1 MKTLKIIIFLSA
13 LIPFTIHAE
22 GEKGPTLEPK
32 RSIIQKLLNK
42 WEQFNPIIET
52 ESYLPEDKNQIKAMG
67 GTANQQFNDIL
78 TLGAGGRYVTKPDGA
93 KTYLGLANLRLNL
106 KKAGNVRI
114 CHEYLLKGE
123 EIGQYPPRT
132 TLNWSIPLI
141 HRLTLSL
148 GEEHRWS
155 DKFTGDLA
163 SAELQRAIG
172 NNATIYT
179 RYAIQRYS
187 KEYKAHQGT
196 LGARDTFNI
205 VGNLK
210 LSIQAEYIKE
220 LENSEWDCKAL
231 TFSLGQWNSN
241 LSNILITTNSW
252 LRRRE
257 YNHMVNISAL
267 LPLKFDFYLG
277 ERGGITYNDRFAESC
292 GEDKDDLFLD
302 NCAGIAYIP
311 RYTQKFRIVGNVRQ
325 MAFETPFGKSN
336 KLIRALKLNLHPIS
350 SIKTSL
356 KYAIDQNNKSL
367 TSLWVK
373 CLNRYFEF
381 GIGGRALYSEETRT
395 TNYGLSIEGGII
407 SSPILSIVCGYKGGY
422 NIIGV
427 EDLDLVDGF
436 YHNKGIYVK
445 TRFGDNTVEELFGE

>member
-132 TLNWSIPLI
+132 ILNWSIPLI

-148 GEEHRWS
+148 SEEHRWS
-155 DKFTGDLA
+155 DKFTGDIA
-163 SAELQRAIG
+163 SAELQKGIG
-172 NNATIYT
+172 NNATVYT
-179 RYAIQRYS
+179 RYAMQRYS
-187 KEYKAHQGT
+187 EEYKFHQGI
-196 LGARDTFNI
+196 LGTRNTFKI
-205 VGNLK
+205 TKK
-210 LSIQAEYIKE
+210 LRLMTQVEYIRE
-220 LENSEWDCKAL
+220 LENVELDYKGL
-231 TFSLGQWNSN
+231 TFSLEHRNSD
-241 LSNILITTNSW
+241 LSRILITTNSW

-257 YNHMVNISAL
+257 YNHMINISAL

-277 ERGGITYNDRFAESC
+277 ERGGITYNDR
-292 GEDKDDLFLD
+292 EDKDDLFLD

-311 RYTQKFRIVGNVRQ
+311 RYTQKFRIVGSVRQ
-325 MAFETPFGKSN
+325 IAFETPFGKSN

-367 TSLWVK
+367 TSLWLK
-373 CLNRYFEF
+373 YLNRYFEF
-381 GIGGRALYSEETRT
+381 GIGGRTLYSEETRT

-445 TRFGDNTVEELFGE
+445 TRFGDNTIEELFGE